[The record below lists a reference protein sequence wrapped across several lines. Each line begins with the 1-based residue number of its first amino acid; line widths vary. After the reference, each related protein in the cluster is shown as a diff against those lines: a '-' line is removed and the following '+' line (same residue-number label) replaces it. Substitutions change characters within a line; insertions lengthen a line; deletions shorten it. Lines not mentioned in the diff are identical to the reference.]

1 MLAKLGRIIVI
12 AQELRGLAERPND
25 EVPDTQELRDII
37 YACKNVTL
45 PTEEDVTNAI
55 DILRQGVEV
64 WLNGTASAP
73 LTFDNSW
80 GGVISCGCLFNGQ
93 DCDNI
98 YPNCPAYSDPGL
110 NFGQGM
116 YNDHHFHYGYHIY
129 AAAILAEFD
138 RDWGRLF
145 FERVLLL
152 IRDIANP
159 SVKDPHFPVF
169 RQKDWLSYVV
179 IGLSLH
185 FLSLNRIVLLVLC
198 FQVSWKFMGV
208 GDCVI
213 WRTAV
218 P

>member
-45 PTEEDVTNAI
+45 PTEEEVTNAI

-159 SVKDPHFPVF
+159 SAKDPHFPVF
-169 RQKDWLSYVV
+169 RQKDWYVV

-185 FLSLNRIVLLVLC
+185 FLSLNRVVLLVLC